1 MLHRSIY
8 IRDQKRSVVAQ
19 GTGAISQGEKTMAKT
34 PDFTKTMQDMMAKFP
49 VDTSSF
55 HEAFKSQTALGEKMA
70 KVALAAAERSTEISA
85 QWAKDTIAR
94 MGELT
99 STKEE
104 PAEYA
109 KAVSD
114 FATAA
119 AEMAA
124 EHMASFAEV
133 AKKVQMDT
141 VDLMLTAG
149 KDLAADAQKV
159 AEKATAETQAAVK
172 KAAAAATTAA
182 TAAKA

>member
-1 MLHRSIY
+1 
-8 IRDQKRSVVAQ
+8 
-19 GTGAISQGEKTMAKT
+19 MAKT

-55 HEAFKSQTALGEKMA
+55 QDAFKSQTALGEKMA
-70 KVALAAAERSTEISA
+70 KVALAAAERSTEISS

-99 STKEE
+99 ASKEE

-114 FATAA
+114 FTTAA

-124 EHMASFAEV
+124 ENLAAFAEV
-133 AKKVQMDT
+133 AKKVQMET
-141 VDLMLTAG
+141 VELMLAAG
-149 KDLAADAQKV
+149 KNMQDDA
-159 AEKATAETQAAVK
+159 TAAVK
-172 KAAAAATTAA
+172 PATNLS
-182 TAAKA
+182 

>member
-1 MLHRSIY
+1 M
-8 IRDQKRSVVAQ
+8 V
-19 GTGAISQGEKTMAKT
+19 KT
-34 PDFTKTMQDMMAKFP
+34 PDFTKTLQEMMAKFP

-55 HEAFKSQTALGEKMA
+55 QDAFKSQTALGEKMA
-70 KVALAAAERSTEISA
+70 KVALAAAERSTEISS

-99 STKEE
+99 SSKEE
-104 PAEYA
+104 PSEYA

-124 EHMASFAEV
+124 EHMAAFAEV

-149 KDLAADAQKV
+149 KDIAAETQKV
-159 AEKATAETQAAVK
+159 AETAARETQAAVK
-172 KAAAAATTAA
+172 KAGIVPPAP
-182 TAAKA
+182 AKA

>member
-1 MLHRSIY
+1 
-8 IRDQKRSVVAQ
+8 
-19 GTGAISQGEKTMAKT
+19 MAKT

-55 HEAFKSQTALGEKMA
+55 QEAFKSQTLLGEKMA

-114 FATAA
+114 FASAA

-124 EHMASFAEV
+124 EHMAAFAEV

-159 AEKATAETQAAVK
+159 AEKATADTQAAVK
-172 KAAAAATTAA
+172 KATAAATTAA
-182 TAAKA
+182 KV

>member
-1 MLHRSIY
+1 
-8 IRDQKRSVVAQ
+8 
-19 GTGAISQGEKTMAKT
+19 MAKT
-34 PDFTKTMQDMMAKFP
+34 PDFTKALQDVMAKFP

-55 HEAFKSQTALGEKMA
+55 QDAFKSQTALSEKMA

-99 STKEE
+99 SSKEE

-109 KAVSD
+109 KALSD

-124 EHMASFAEV
+124 EHMAAFAEV

-149 KDLAADAQKV
+149 KDLAADAQKA
-159 AEKATAETQAAVK
+159 AEKATRETQAAVK
-172 KAAAAATTAA
+172 KAAAAASSTS
-182 TAAKA
+182 TAAKV

>member
-1 MLHRSIY
+1 
-8 IRDQKRSVVAQ
+8 
-19 GTGAISQGEKTMAKT
+19 MAKT
-34 PDFTKTMQDMMAKFP
+34 PDFTKTFQEIFAKFP

-55 HEAFKSQTALGEKMA
+55 QDAFKSQSALSEKLTRIS
-70 KVALAAAERSTEISA
+70 LAAAERSTEISA

-94 MGELT
+94 FGELT
-99 STKEE
+99 ASKDE

-114 FATAA
+114 FTSAA
-119 AEMAA
+119 AEAAA
-124 EHMASFAEV
+124 EHMAAYAEI

-149 KDLAADAQKV
+149 KDLAADAQKA
-159 AEKATAETQAAVK
+159 AEKATRETQAAVK
-172 KAAAAATTAA
+172 KATAAATSATA

>member
-1 MLHRSIY
+1 
-8 IRDQKRSVVAQ
+8 
-19 GTGAISQGEKTMAKT
+19 MAKT

-55 HEAFKSQTALGEKMA
+55 QDAFRSQTALGEKMA

-94 MGELT
+94 MGELA
-99 STKEE
+99 SSKEE

-109 KAVSD
+109 KAMSD

-119 AEMAA
+119 TEMAA

-159 AEKATAETQAAVK
+159 AEKATADTQAAVK
-172 KAAAAATTAA
+172 KATTAATNATTAA
-182 TAAKA
+182 KV

>member
-1 MLHRSIY
+1 
-8 IRDQKRSVVAQ
+8 
-19 GTGAISQGEKTMAKT
+19 MAKA
-34 PDFTKTMQDMMAKFP
+34 PDFTKTFQEMIAKFP

-55 HEAFKSQTALGEKMA
+55 QDAFKSQTALGEKMA
-70 KVALAAAERSTEISA
+70 KVALAAAERSTEITS

-94 MGELT
+94 MGELA
-99 STKEE
+99 SSKDE

-124 EHMASFAEV
+124 EHMAAFAEV

-149 KDLAADAQKV
+149 KDLASDAQKA
-159 AEKATAETQAAVK
+159 AETATRETQAAVK
-172 KAAAAATTAA
+172 KAAAAAAS
-182 TAAKA
+182 AAKV